1 MFDVDLI
8 PGKIAG
14 EQATQR
20 YFYSDPLMVA
30 HEKLTGLLR
39 HLISQQRIFFPW
51 DYQKGKV
58 CETRPASIPDLKQ

>member
-8 PGKIAG
+8 AMKTAG

-20 YFYSDPLMVA
+20 YFYSDPFLVA
-30 HEKLTGLLR
+30 HKLTDLLR